1 MLWTRTKSVLV
12 MIPLLIAVTLIGG
25 LPYDLFFFVVMI
37 LAAREYYRLLKTM
50 GYYVSQPILVGGVA
64 AFMLH
69 RSMIPDFLYTDLLL
83 VSLILIIAILALIR
97 YEKGDAQ
104 AVLSFALHLSGIL
117 YLGWMGGYFISMA
130 HLPGGR
136 WWTLFIFAVIWL
148 VDTGAFFVGSRYG
161 KHKISLRLS
170 PKKSWEGL
178 LAGLVTGVLVG
189 VLLSTILQNKLPGLN
204 PVEGALI
211 GLLIGL
217 VTPFGDVFISLLKR
231 VAGVKDSGN
240 VIPGHGGILDR
251 IDTWIWAM
259 MVGYYLI
266 ILFT

>member
-1 MLWTRTKSVLV
+1 MAKKDEAQPRSKRVSW
-12 MIPLLIAVTLIGG
+12 MI
-25 LPYDLFFFVVMI
+25 
-37 LAAREYYRLLKTM
+37 
-50 GYYVSQPILVGGVA
+50 
-64 AFMLH
+64 
-69 RSMIPDFLYTDLLL
+69 
-83 VSLILIIAILALIR
+83 
-97 YEKGDAQ
+97 
-104 AVLSFALHLSGIL
+104 
-117 YLGWMGGYFISMA
+117 W
-130 HLPGGR
+130 
-136 WWTLFIFAVIWL
+136 
-148 VDTGAFFVGSRYG
+148 
-161 KHKISLRLS
+161 
-170 PKKSWEGL
+170 GL

-204 PVEGALI
+204 PIEGALI